1 MRMFRTFT
9 GMDLVRRSL
18 GPNGCGVKP
27 RNQLVYASS
36 TLISLV
42 STSQVAP
49 DFLQFRPFGHRIGN
63 FSQLCIV
70 FTG

>member
-36 TLISLV
+36 TLIKL
-42 STSQVAP
+42 SQ
-49 DFLQFRPFGHRIGN
+49 H
-63 FSQLCIV
+63 
-70 FTG
+70 